1 MRQPEL
7 RADCYINYG
16 QRSKLIGFIVLAIF
30 SMIVILQNT
39 GEVTGRLLFVTVTMP
54 IAVAILLVMCGGF
67 VIGVLV
73 SLIFLK
79 KGKLTAQEKP
89 PEGN

>member
-1 MRQPEL
+1 MRKARL
-7 RADCYINYG
+7 
-16 QRSKLIGFIVLAIF
+16 KLIGFIVLAIF